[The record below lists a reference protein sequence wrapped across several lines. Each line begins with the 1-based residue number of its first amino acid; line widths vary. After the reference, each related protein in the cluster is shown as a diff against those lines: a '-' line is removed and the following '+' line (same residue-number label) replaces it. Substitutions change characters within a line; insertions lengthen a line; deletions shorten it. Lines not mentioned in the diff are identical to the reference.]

1 MKLFF
6 YQMRVFDELSFAEK
20 YSREYG
26 IEFGYTEQNPSLETA
41 DLCRGYE
48 AVTMN
53 PSDMSAPVVE
63 RMHENGVKYICA
75 RSIGYDHIDLVAA
88 KRLGMRVSNASYP
101 PETVA
106 NYAVMLMMMSLRKM
120 NEIMGRAAVQDYSL
134 PGKLG
139 KDLSSQTVGI
149 IGTGKIGTTVIR
161 HLSGFGCRILC
172 SDPYEN
178 DEAKKYAAYADLD
191 TLYKESDVISLHTNA
206 TDANEHLLNAAAFSK
221 MKDGVV
227 IVNTAR
233 GRLIDTDALIS
244 ALESGKVG
252 AAGLDVIEHEVGLYY
267 NNKVSDVIV
276 NPELALLRSFPN
288 VIVTPHTAFYT
299 ESSVDNMVK
308 SAFDSALAFSKG
320 EETEH
325 EVKL

>member
-6 YQMRVFDELSFAEK
+6 YQMRVFDELAYAEK
-20 YSREYG
+20 FSREYG
-26 IEFGYTEQNPSLETA
+26 IEFGYTEQNPFLETA
-41 DLCRGYE
+41 DLCRGYD
-48 AVTMN
+48 AVSMN

-75 RSIGYDHIDLVAA
+75 RSIGYDHIDLAA
-88 KRLGMRVSNASYP
+88 VKRLGMRVSNASYP
-101 PETVA
+101 PEAVA
-106 NYAVMLMMMSLRKM
+106 NYAIMLMLMSLRKM

-134 PGKLG
+134 PGKIG
-139 KDLSSQTVGI
+139 RDISFSTVGV

-161 HLSGFGCRILC
+161 HLSGFGCRILA

-178 DEAKKYAAYADLD
+178 DEVKKYGQYVDLD
-191 TLYKESDVISLHTNA
+191 TLFRECDVITLHTNA
-206 TDANEHLLNAAAFSK
+206 TDENEHLLDASAFSK

-227 IVNTAR
+227 IINTAR

-267 NNKVSDVIV
+267 NNKVSDVIK
-276 NPELALLRSFPN
+276 NPHLALLRSFPN

-299 ESSVDNMVK
+299 EASIENMVK
-308 SAFDSALAFSKG
+308 SAFDAARAFSTG
-320 EETEH
+320 QETAH